1 MTLWLI
7 HGAEGHGFCRF
18 GSQVFHELWVT
29 DLAWVCGREKR
40 ARAST
45 FVHVPRNRRQMN
57 LYLRY
62 NERRKFK
69 ISCCCDGLSA
79 LKLLI
84 TPLASELHFE
94 RCKRS

>member
-1 MTLWLI
+1 VDADFACLGL
-7 HGAEGHGFCRF
+7 ESFLSF
-18 GSQVFHELWVT
+18 GSRIV
-29 DLAWVCGREKR
+29 DEKR
-40 ARAST
+40 VRERDFCACA
-45 FVHVPRNRRQMN
+45 RNRRRN

-79 LKLLI
+79 LKLFI

-94 RCKRS
+94 RWKRF

>member
-1 MTLWLI
+1 VR
-7 HGAEGHGFCRF
+7 ERDSC
-18 GSQVFHELWVT
+18 
-29 DLAWVCGREKR
+29 AWYPGIGG
-40 ARAST
+40 
-45 FVHVPRNRRQMN
+45 QN

-69 ISCCCDGLSA
+69 MSCCCDGLSA

-94 RCKRS
+94 GWKRS

>member
-1 MTLWLI
+1 MGLWTRK
-7 HGAEGHGFCRF
+7 EC
-18 GSQVFHELWVT
+18 
-29 DLAWVCGREKR
+29 
-40 ARAST
+40 ASVT
-45 FVHVPRNRRQMN
+45 FVRVPRNRRQVN

-94 RCKRS
+94 RCKGS